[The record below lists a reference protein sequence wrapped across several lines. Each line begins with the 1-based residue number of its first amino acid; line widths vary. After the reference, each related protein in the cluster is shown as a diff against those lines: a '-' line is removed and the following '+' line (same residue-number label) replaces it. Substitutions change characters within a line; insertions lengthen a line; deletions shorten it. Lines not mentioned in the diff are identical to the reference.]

1 MVVAVNP
8 LPLPRSVRRHGCQR
22 RVAVAALAIAACL
35 GQAGRGE
42 DDRIVDDAE
51 LALLEAG
58 PNAAQINNGQIVDLE
73 SQFDTNVL
81 SQLGNGVV
89 FHGQR
94 VVDVHKGRR
103 GGKFRGPVGAAID
116 GQPQPSGTTK
126 AAQESPVVTGMRSSA
141 EPAMTQIES
150 LCKPSADQTRLLH
163 LALERDVQRVA
174 EQINRVRR
182 KYAGVRLNLQE
193 QQGQQ
198 KWQQFH
204 QDLQTCQQLLL
215 DFVRGRDG
223 LFGKVQATVL
233 AGEQYTR
240 LETELDA
247 SRAQRWQAF
256 VALALGRWDHL
267 LALDQRQ
274 HDDLEKLLLQKR
286 PPLRV
291 GGGFNP
297 NMHGNAFSQ
306 QAQWL
311 VPLAL
316 ADVGEQRIR
325 AVVNERQWKVL
336 QRMMLQ
342 AKQMRPHLEQTGILE
357 TAGR

>member
-1 MVVAVNP
+1 MVVPMNAHHVSRPN
-8 LPLPRSVRRHGCQR
+8 RRHGVPC
-22 RVAVAALAIAACL
+22 RVALAAVTLAACL

-51 LALLEAG
+51 LIAMELG
-58 PNAAQINNGQIVDLE
+58 PNAPQVNNGQVIDLE
-73 SQFDTNVL
+73 PQFDSNVL
-81 SQLGNGVV
+81 GQLGPGIVIHNGGNVV
-89 FHGQR
+89 VRGR
-94 VVDVHKGRR
+94 GMVVAAGGVQKQSTDATKG
-103 GGKFRGPVGAAID
+103 P
-116 GQPQPSGTTK
+116 
-126 AAQESPVVTGMRSSA
+126 QESPVVAAMRHVA

-150 LCKPSADQTRLLH
+150 LCQPSAEQKRLLR
-163 LALERDVQRVA
+163 LAMERDVRRVA
-174 EQINRVRR
+174 EEIERTRR
-182 KYAGVRLNLQE
+182 KYVGVSVNLQD
-193 QQGQQ
+193 QAGQQ

-204 QDLQTCQQLLL
+204 QDLQTCRQVLQ
-215 DFVRGRDG
+215 DFARGKDG
-223 LFGKVQATVL
+223 LFGKVQPTVL
-233 AGEQYTR
+233 AGEQYSR

-247 SRAQRWQAF
+247 RRAQRWQAY

-274 HDDLEKLLLQKR
+274 HDDLEKLLYQKR
-286 PPLRV
+286 PALSV

-297 NMHGNAFSQ
+297 HMHGNAFSQ

-325 AVVNERQWKVL
+325 AVVNERQWKIL

>member
-58 PNAAQINNGQIVDLE
+58 PNAAQIINGQIVDLE

-94 VVDVHKGRR
+94 VNGRR

-150 LCKPSADQTRLLH
+150 LCKPSADQTRLLR

-204 QDLQTCQQLLL
+204 QDLQVCRQLLL

-247 SRAQRWQAF
+247 RRAQRWQAF

>member
-1 MVVAVNP
+1 MVVPMNARHV
-8 LPLPRSVRRHGCQR
+8 PRPNRRHGVPF
-22 RVAVAALAIAACL
+22 RVALAAMTLAACI
-35 GQAGRGE
+35 GQAGRSE

-51 LALLEAG
+51 LIAMELG
-58 PNAAQINNGQIVDLE
+58 PNATMNNGQVIDLE
-73 SQFDTNVL
+73 PQFDSNVL
-81 SQLGNGVV
+81 GQLGPGFVIHNGANVV
-89 FHGQR
+89 I
-94 VVDVHKGRR
+94 R
-103 GGKFRGPVGAAID
+103 GGRGMVVAAGGVQIEPAD
-116 GQPQPSGTTK
+116 TTK
-126 AAQESPVVTGMRSSA
+126 RPQESPVMAAMRHIA
-141 EPAMTQIES
+141 EPAMAQIES
-150 LCKPSADQTRLLH
+150 LCQPSAEQKRLLR
-163 LALERDVQRVA
+163 LALERDVRRAA
-174 EQINRVRR
+174 EEIERTRR
-182 KYAGVRLNLQE
+182 KYAGVSVNLQD
-193 QQGQQ
+193 QAGQQ

-204 QDLQTCQQLLL
+204 QDLQTCRQVLQ
-215 DFVRGRDG
+215 DFARGKDG
-223 LFGKVQATVL
+223 LFGKVQPTVL

-247 SRAQRWQAF
+247 RRAQRWQAY

-274 HDDLEKLLLQKR
+274 HDDLEKLLYQKR
-286 PPLRV
+286 PALRV

-297 NMHGNAFSQ
+297 HMHGNAPSQ

-316 ADVGEQRIR
+316 ADIGEQRIR
-325 AVVNERQWKVL
+325 EVVNERQWKIL

>member
-8 LPLPRSVRRHGCQR
+8 LHLPRSGRRHGCQR

-58 PNAAQINNGQIVDLE
+58 PNAATINNGQIVDLE

-89 FHGQR
+89 DIHKRGRWRNGIR
-94 VVDVHKGRR
+94 VR
-103 GGKFRGPVGAAID
+103 VGAAID

-150 LCKPSADQTRLLH
+150 LCKPSADQTRLLR

-174 EQINRVRR
+174 DQINRVRR

-204 QDLQTCQQLLL
+204 QDLQTCRQLLL
-215 DFVRGRDG
+215 EFVRGRDG

>member
-1 MVVAVNP
+1 
-8 LPLPRSVRRHGCQR
+8 
-22 RVAVAALAIAACL
+22 
-35 GQAGRGE
+35 
-42 DDRIVDDAE
+42 
-51 LALLEAG
+51 
-58 PNAAQINNGQIVDLE
+58 
-73 SQFDTNVL
+73 
-81 SQLGNGVV
+81 
-89 FHGQR
+89 
-94 VVDVHKGRR
+94 
-103 GGKFRGPVGAAID
+103 
-116 GQPQPSGTTK
+116 
-126 AAQESPVVTGMRSSA
+126 
-141 EPAMTQIES
+141 
-150 LCKPSADQTRLLH
+150 
-163 LALERDVQRVA
+163 
-174 EQINRVRR
+174 
-182 KYAGVRLNLQE
+182 VRLNLQE

-204 QDLQTCQQLLL
+204 QDLQTCRQLLL
-215 DFVRGRDG
+215 EFVRGRDG